1 MSRLDRFDDDEEN
14 LKHKNLEKSSF
25 LFSKVNIYLPQE
37 VMFSPLSVHMSVAR
51 ISQKVLDRRSCKFVE
66 RLAIDQR
73 PTPITVNFG

>member
-37 VMFSPLSVHMSVAR
+37 VMFSPLFVCLFFLSVAR
-51 ISQKVLDRRSCKFVE
+51 ISQKVLD
-66 RLAIDQR
+66 
-73 PTPITVNFG
+73 